1 MAKRLFDLAFAIS
14 ALTVLSPLLA
24 VALAAVWL
32 QDRHSPVYS
41 ARRVARDNGDFT
53 MYKIRSMR
61 IDADKSGVNS
71 TGEGD
76 ARVTRVGR
84 LVRRTK
90 FDEFLQCVNI
100 VKGEMSV
107 VGPRPNTRAWGVD
120 LYTPEEMRLLSVRPG
135 ITDLA
140 SIVFSDEAAILKDAD
155 HPDLAYNQLIRPWK
169 SRLGLFYIDH
179 MSLGMDLRICM
190 LTLAALTDKRRALDG
205 VVALLER
212 HGADPDLIAVCRREG
227 ALVPSVPPGAAEIP
241 SLAYEAAT

>member
-1 MAKRLFDLAFAIS
+1 MARG
-14 ALTVLSPLLA
+14 
-24 VALAAVWL
+24 
-32 QDRHSPVYS
+32 
-41 ARRVARDNGDFT
+41 NGDFT

-61 IDADKSGVNS
+61 VGADKTGVNS

-76 ARVTRVGR
+76 SRVTRVGR
-84 LVRRTK
+84 LIRRTK

-100 VKGEMSV
+100 LKGDMSV

-120 LYTPEEMRLLSVRPG
+120 LYTAEEMRLLSVRPG

-179 MSLGMDLRICM
+179 MSLALDLRVCL
-190 LTLAALTDKRRALDG
+190 LTLSALINKRSALDG

-212 HGADPDLIAVCRREG
+212 HGADSDLIRVCRREST
-227 ALVPSVPPGAAEIP
+227 LVPSVPPGSAEVP
-241 SLAYEAAT
+241 SMTYEATT